1 MASYRK
7 GYLKEKKCREIFES
21 WFGCQVIESRGSHG
35 AVDLI
40 CGNGMQTYCVQ
51 VKPTDKAQIVDWN
64 KLSKVAEM
72 FQAVPVLALYSV
84 GGRWKLI
91 TDVDTLEQAK

>member
-1 MASYRK
+1 MSAYRK

-21 WFGCQVIESRGSHG
+21 WFGCVCIESRGSHG

-40 CGNGMQTYCVQ
+40 CGNGLQTYVIQ
-51 VKPTDKAQIVDWN
+51 VTEKDKASAKDFNAIC
-64 KLSKVAEM
+64 KVAEM
-72 FQAVPVLALYSV
+72 FQAIPVLALYSE

-91 TDVDTLEQAK
+91 TDTETLEQAK